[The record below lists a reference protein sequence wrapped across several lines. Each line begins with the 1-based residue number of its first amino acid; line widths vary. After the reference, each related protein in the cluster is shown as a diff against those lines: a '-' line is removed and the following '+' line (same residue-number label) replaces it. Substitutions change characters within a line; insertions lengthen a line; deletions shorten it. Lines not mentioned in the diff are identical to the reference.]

1 MSHHIH
7 TLSKQYFQL
16 VDVPQLSIPPNN
28 VLIQPAVQEALYEHM
43 FNESLTPLPPTTYRS
58 RVLKLLLARI
68 EEGITDPEEDEILD
82 SLMETWANLLTT
94 PKPSALDQA
103 QQLSQIKYTAPTTPT
118 LTPSTSG
125 STTPPRTV
133 TISESRGVIL
143 SGGTTGNRTWEAALH
158 LGSYLATGAGETL
171 IRGKRVIELG
181 AGTGFLSLFCAKHLG
196 ARAVVATDREPFLID
211 NMRACVGVNTR
222 EKEIGEDGEDSR
234 VARTIP
240 MYPAIWDWGTKLEKV
255 ENEDGDREGKE
266 QDSVSAVHDES
277 VGFDIALGADLIYD
291 ADIVPLLISTVRDL
305 FENYHI
311 EQFIIAATLR
321 NEKTFKTF
329 LDACETNSFTVET
342 LPFQST
348 PEDEQT
354 GFFHS
359 TNIPIHTYRILPCR

>member
-1 MSHHIH
+1 MSRHIH

-103 QQLSQIKYTAPTTPT
+103 QQLSQIKYTAPTPPP
-118 LTPSTSG
+118 TPSSSTTT
-125 STTPPRTV
+125 TTPPRTV

-158 LGSYLATGAGETL
+158 LGSYLATSAGETL

-211 NMRACVGVNTR
+211 NMRACVGVNNR
-222 EKEIGEDGEDSR
+222 EIEIEEDGRE

-240 MYPAIWDWGTKLEKV
+240 MYPAIWDWGTKLETATV
-255 ENEDGDREGKE
+255 ENEDGEGEGKE
-266 QDSVSAVHDES
+266 QDSVSAVGDKS

-291 ADIVPLLISTVRDL
+291 ADIIPLLISTVRDL

-311 EQFIIAATLR
+311 KQFIIAATLR

-342 LPFQST
+342 LPFQSMA
-348 PEDEQT
+348 EEEQT

-359 TNIPIHTYRILPCR
+359 TSIPIHTYRILPSR